1 MCVQLLAK
9 SRRGHWIPQGKL
21 WVIVTHYRV
30 LETEPG
36 SQQSRVFSALR
47 EIQAQFPAPCNG

>member
-9 SRRGHWIPQGKL
+9 SRRGHWISQGKL
-21 WVIVTHYRV
+21 RVIVTHYRA

-36 SQQSRVFSALR
+36 SQQSRVCSALR
-47 EIQAQFPAPCNG
+47 EIQAVVANNDP